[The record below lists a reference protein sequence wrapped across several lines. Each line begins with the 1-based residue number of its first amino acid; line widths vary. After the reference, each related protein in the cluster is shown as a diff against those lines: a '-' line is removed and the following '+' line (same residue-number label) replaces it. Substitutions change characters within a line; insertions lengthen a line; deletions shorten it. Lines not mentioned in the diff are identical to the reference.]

1 MTEVL
6 KAISIGLMSRGNDLV
21 SFVSRRLR
29 PLSADGYFDGRKG
42 SSVGAIDERE
52 AGLGLGWSD
61 DTDDTNRSPSDTR
74 TIRWMAK
81 MARSR
86 TFEVSLICRPNVHCQ
101 NGGLCGVI
109 LGRWDGP
116 PHVV

>member
-29 PLSADGYFDGRKG
+29 PLSADGYFDGR

-52 AGLGLGWSD
+52 AGLGLGGL
-61 DTDDTNRSPSDTR
+61 
-74 TIRWMAK
+74 TIQTIQIAAPATHARYAGWRK
-81 MARSR
+81 WPVPERSR
-86 TFEVSLICRPNVHCQ
+86 CR
-101 NGGLCGVI
+101 
-109 LGRWDGP
+109 
-116 PHVV
+116 